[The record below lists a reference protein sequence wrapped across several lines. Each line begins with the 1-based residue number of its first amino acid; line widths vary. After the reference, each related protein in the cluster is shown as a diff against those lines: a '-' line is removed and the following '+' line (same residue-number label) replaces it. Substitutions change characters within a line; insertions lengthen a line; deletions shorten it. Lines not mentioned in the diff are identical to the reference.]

1 MDRRPSARARK
12 PATAARG
19 SRTARRC
26 GDGPATPT
34 ARAPSGRHTAAR
46 AATESPAR
54 APLAAIL
61 KAAGELLDE
70 VGAEGLNTTA
80 VARRAG
86 VSTATLYRHFP
97 DKRAVLHA
105 VVQAVHNERATAV
118 GGYYERF
125 ATEDDWRA
133 PLSDL
138 LLDMYR
144 MRVGRPGGRST
155 RRALQTSPELWQWD
169 QQQNEEHARALAAAM
184 RRRRPA
190 LSRARAERVALVIV
204 TATVALLDLAC
215 LDERRARSLLEEA
228 IALRSAYLATY
239 LD

>member
-1 MDRRPSARARK
+1 MDRRPSARARP

-19 SRTARRC
+19 PRTARRA
-26 GDGPATPT
+26 GDGAAKAGTRPSRERGPAV
-34 ARAPSGRHTAAR
+34 R
-46 AATESPAR
+46 AASEPPAR
-54 APLAAIL
+54 DPLAAIL
-61 KAAGELLDE
+61 QAAGELLDE

-105 VVQAVHNERATAV
+105 VVQSVHTERALAV
-118 GGYYERF
+118 GRYYERF
-125 ATEDDWRA
+125 VTEADWRA

-138 LLDMYR
+138 LMDMYR

-169 QQQNEEHARALAAAM
+169 QQQNEELARAFAAAM

-190 LSRARAERVALVIV
+190 LSRARAQRIALVIV

-228 IALRSAYLATY
+228 ISMRTAYLAPY

>member
-1 MDRRPSARARK
+1 MDRRSSARA
-12 PATAARG
+12 ASGSSEAAAR
-19 SRTARRC
+19 
-26 GDGPATPT
+26 D
-34 ARAPSGRHTAAR
+34 
-46 AATESPAR
+46 
-54 APLAAIL
+54 PLPAIL
-61 KAAGELLDE
+61 QAAGELLDE

-80 VARRAG
+80 IARRAG

-97 DKRAVLHA
+97 DKRAVLNAVVHA
-105 VVQAVHNERATAV
+105 VHRERALAV
-118 GGYYERF
+118 ERYYERF
-125 ATEDDWRA
+125 ATEPDWRA

-138 LLDMYR
+138 LRDMYR

-169 QQQNEEHARALAAAM
+169 QQQNEELARAFAAAM

-190 LSRARAERVALVIV
+190 LPRARAERVALAIV

-215 LDERRARSLLEEA
+215 LDEKRARAILDEA
-228 IALRSAYLATY
+228 IALRSAYLAPY